1 MLDLSDEI
9 SDELSDDSID
19 IDDLTLDSDFADS
32 SDDATLTLTAASEL
46 TSSSPTSFDDNTL
59 IDDDFDFDALSD
71 ESHTAASPVAP
82 VAAQPAESIK
92 EDNAEDF
99 SARFA
104 ADFDFVQ
111 SLDSNQVALDLAGQ
125 YLQLGEYDSAKRL
138 LNEVISQGNSAQQ
151 QQAQLL
157 LERTA

>member
-1 MLDLSDEI
+1 MYKR
-9 SDELSDDSID
+9 
-19 IDDLTLDSDFADS
+19 
-32 SDDATLTLTAASEL
+32 
-46 TSSSPTSFDDNTL
+46 
-59 IDDDFDFDALSD
+59 
-71 ESHTAASPVAP
+71 
-82 VAAQPAESIK
+82 Q
-92 EDNAEDF
+92 EDF

-151 QQAQLL
+151 QQAQSL

>member
-32 SDDATLTLTAASEL
+32 SDDATPTLTAASEL

-59 IDDDFDFDALSD
+59 IDDDFDFDTLSD

-151 QQAQLL
+151 QQAQSL